1 LEFKYLIEL
10 DLEKVISDE
19 EKKKFYETI
28 GYEGE
33 DTSTLTY
40 PKEVIINLAF

>member
-1 LEFKYLIEL
+1 M
-10 DLEKVISDE
+10 SAE
-19 EKKKFYETI
+19 EQKKFYETI

-40 PKEVIINLAF
+40 PKEVTMNLLFMYVHDIQNLVC

>member
-1 LEFKYLIEL
+1 M
-10 DLEKVISDE
+10 SDE
-19 EKKKFYETI
+19 EKKEFYETI

-40 PKEVIINLAF
+40 PKEVNINLFLNYLFHHY

>member
-1 LEFKYLIEL
+1 ML
-10 DLEKVISDE
+10 SDE
-19 EKKKFYETI
+19 DKKKFYEII

-40 PKEVIINLAF
+40 PKAVIINLFLIYLYHIHQIVC

>member
-1 LEFKYLIEL
+1 ML
-10 DLEKVISDE
+10 SGE

-40 PKEVIINLAF
+40 PKEVNINLYHIYSYHIDNIVC